1 MIIIEQYAQL
11 IGCDV
16 IEIQEPLSGAI
27 PVYQKLG
34 FSFDIDGRLVKTL
47 ENPVL

>member
-1 MIIIEQYAQL
+1 MVIEQYADFV
-11 IGCDV
+11 GCDV
-16 IEIQEPLSGAI
+16 IEIQEPLDGAI

-34 FSFDIDGRLVKTL
+34 FSYDIEGRLVKTL